1 MAYGRTRRYSRRGS
15 YRRPSYTRVQYVS
28 APRVSVRRKRRVTR
42 RRTKKDMCKCPSE
55 MTPVAKFAFAQLDP
69 FDVQAYGAKIPDS
82 NTMPSIA
89 NADTDIVSLTSS
101 AVSTDLNG
109 MAFRPMYTFGTVTA
123 TAGAS
128 LSWGAN
134 FSVNSANRAK
144 RTSVLAAFELLRP
157 VAHAVRISSPIAPT
171 SASGF
176 VHIGLANESLYNT
189 AGGGAWT
196 FPTTIA
202 QMSGLQFYKRVTLA
216 SLTQSP
222 LTVINKWL
230 DDTAFRYSDPSGNVG
245 SVTQGPFFQ
254 TDYSWATIIVVTEG
268 APASSSVLSFEHL
281 LLSEG
286 IPKYDAAIVGSQAA
300 PNVPGV
306 ISAVSSLQTS
316 TEPFH
321 TEAEQES
328 YIARGAEALAQGAN
342 AAGERAFTEIGVPL
356 LQRAGAYAFNTALA
370 YGAHRV
376 LGTGGIGGVNNN
388 PNRLALQR

>member
-1 MAYGRTRRYSRRGS
+1 MAYGRTRRYSRRGG

-42 RRTKKDMCKCPSE
+42 RRTKKDPCKCPTE
-55 MTPVAKFAFAQLDP
+55 MSPVAKFAFAQLDP
-69 FDVQAYGAKIPDS
+69 FDVQAFGAKIPDS

-89 NADTDIVSLTSS
+89 NADTDIVSLTST
-101 AVSTDLNG
+101 ATATDLNG

-123 TAGAS
+123 TPGAS

-134 FSVNSANRAK
+134 YSANAANRAK
-144 RTSVLAAFELLRP
+144 RTAVAAAFELLRP
-157 VAHAVRISSPIAPT
+157 VAHAVRISCPIAPT

-176 VHIGLANESLYNT
+176 VHIGLANESVYKQN
-189 AGGGAWT
+189 AWT

-202 QMSGLQFYKRVTLA
+202 NMSGLQFYKRVTLA

-230 DDTAFRYSDPSGNVG
+230 DDTAFRYSDVQGDVG
-245 SVTQGPFFQ
+245 ASNQGPFFQ

-268 APASSSVLSFEHL
+268 VPTSSSVLSFEHL

-286 IPKYDAAIVGSQAA
+286 IPRYDAAIVGSQAA

-342 AAGERAFTEIGVPL
+342 AAGERAFNEIGVPL

-370 YGAHRV
+370 YGAQRV

-388 PNRLALQR
+388 PNRLALQH